1 MPQISVVMTTFNE
14 NKFVLERCIQ
24 SVLTQSFDDL
34 EFIIV
39 PGNPENIEALKLFKQ
54 IKEKDP
60 RLKIVELDKKMPQQY
75 CLNLAISKITGK
87 YIANQE
93 ADDESVQGRF
103 QKQFEFME
111 SHPDIGVCSGGVSY
125 RDSDSLKIIFDRFY
139 PEQINEAIKRYSPV
153 HNGPAFYRA
162 ELIPKYGNYEE
173 NTDLSAHLPDYEL
186 WMRWFTQ
193 GVVFYNI
200 PEIFYYYYQ
209 SQDNGRNRNLKKTL
223 MATIKLKER
232 FRGKL
237 DFNFKDDLYIL
248 LEKTLYYFVPSI
260 IISKL
265 FYVYGKLIYKK

>member
-24 SVLTQSFDDL
+24 SILTQSFSDL

-39 PGNPENIEALKLFKQ
+39 PGNPENKEALSLFKQ
-54 IKEKDP
+54 IQEKDA
-60 RLKIVELDKKMPQQY
+60 RLKIIELDKKMPQQF
-75 CLNLAISKITGK
+75 CLNLALSNVKGK

-103 QKQFEFME
+103 QKQYEFME
-111 SHPDIGVCSGGVSY
+111 LHPEVGVCSGGVSY
-125 RDSDSLKIIFDRFY
+125 RDSDSLNIIFDRFY
-139 PEQINEAIKRYSPV
+139 PEQIDDAIKRFSPV

-162 ELIPKYGNYEE
+162 ELISKYGKYEE
-173 NTDLSAHLPDYEL
+173 DVTLSAHLPDYEL

-232 FRGKL
+232 FKDKL
-237 DFNFKDDLYIL
+237 NFSLFDNLYII
-248 LEKTLYYFVPSI
+248 LEKILYYFIPSI

-265 FYVYGKLIYKK
+265 FYLYGKLIYKK